1 MKNRFFYMLRKFLRF
16 LKRQFR
22 NPRKRL
28 AIELLAVVLII
39 GIVIFIALSGRNIPT
54 DDLDEGISYI
64 TALESQDTSETE
76 AEIKAIEKE
85 ERKAAL
91 ENGDL
96 DVWQQFTDSAIL
108 GDSRAVGFSYH
119 GFVEDSRVMAE
130 GGATIRDIAGYTEQL
145 KLLNPSSIFLCFG
158 LNDVSIGYWDNVQDY
173 ITEQDEILGELQAE
187 LPDAVIYVNSIIP
200 AIDPAFERSE
210 KWRKIPDWNQEIKAH
225 CEENNIPY
233 VDITDT
239 VNEYEDLYDPD
250 GIHMK
255 KEFYQYWAIDMIAE
269 VSEYE

>member
-1 MKNRFFYMLRKFLRF
+1 MSDKFFYILRKFLRF

-54 DDLDEGISYI
+54 DDLEKGISYI
-64 TALESQDTSETE
+64 TALEEQDTSETE
-76 AEIKAIEKE
+76 TQIKAIEKE

-130 GGATIRDIAGYTEQL
+130 GGATIRDISKYTEQL
-145 KLLNPSSIFLCFG
+145 KLLNPSSVFLCFG
-158 LNDVSIGYWDNVQDY
+158 LNDVSIGYWDNVNDY
-173 ITEQDEILGELQAE
+173 ITEQDQILGELQEE

-210 KWRKIPDWNQEIKAH
+210 KWRDIPDWNQEIKVH
-225 CEENNIPY
+225 CEEKNIPY
-233 VDITDT
+233 IDITDT
-239 VNEYEDLYDPD
+239 VEEYKDLYDPD